1 MITLRP
7 YRPADWPALWAFIE
21 PVFRAGETYA
31 VPRDLTEQDAH
42 RLWVELP
49 RAVRVAEDEDC
60 RVVGTYYLK
69 PNQAGPGDH
78 VANCGYIVSPTAGG
92 RGLAGAMCEHS
103 LDLARELGFT
113 AMQYNLV
120 VATNEAAVKV
130 WQRHGFAIA
139 GTLPDAFRHPELG
152 PVDAHVMY
160 RML

>member
-1 MITLRP
+1 MITLRA
-7 YRPADWPALWAFIE
+7 YRPEDWPALWAFIE

-31 VPRDLTEQDAH
+31 VPRDITEQDAH
-42 RLWVELP
+42 RLWIELP
-49 RAVRVAEDEDC
+49 RAVRVVEVEDG
-60 RVVGTYYLK
+60 RVLGTYYLK

-78 VANCGYIVSPTAGG
+78 VANCGYIVSPAARG

-120 VATNEAAVKV
+120 VTTNEVAVKL

-139 GTLPDAFRHPELG
+139 GTLPHAFRHPELG
-152 PVDAHVMY
+152 PVDAHIMY
-160 RML
+160 RRL